1 MKYGENFN
9 IDKITSSLQRGIKQ
23 GVGAVKKS
31 AMVVKDTTGQ
41 ITRQG
46 VRQLTALPKKSKE
59 TLKKVFRKVA

>member
-1 MKYGENFN
+1 MKYGETFN
-9 IDKITSSLQRGIKQ
+9 IDKITSGLQRGIKQ

-31 AMVVKDTTGQ
+31 AMVVKDKTGQ

-46 VRQLTALPKKSKE
+46 VRQLTTLPKRSRE

>member
-1 MKYGENFN
+1 MKYGEAFN
-9 IDKITSSLQRGIKQ
+9 IDKITSGLQRGIKQ

-31 AMVVKDTTGQ
+31 AMVVKDKTGQ

-46 VRQLTALPKKSKE
+46 VRQLTTLPKRSRE